1 MRELAKTWER
11 GIEHLLPFI
20 ATHGHCRVP
29 ARYACADGFL
39 LGRFVCYARHRRT
52 LGGLRLARIAAL
64 DALGFV
70 WQPRHARL
78 NAAIAEVRIASRRRG
93 YPATLSAATLR
104 LLRDARHEGHLTDL
118 DLSDLY
124 ALLFPWRA
132 ADYAFEVGLAATT
145 AYVDANGH
153 LPAYSALHEG
163 YRVGNFWHHQKVAL
177 RAGRLSP
184 EREGAI
190 TDLLF
195 GLVAGPESEE

>member
-1 MRELAKTWER
+1 MRELARTWER
-11 GIEHLLPFI
+11 GIEHLPSFV
-20 ATHGHCRVP
+20 AAHGHCRVP

-39 LGRFVCYARHRRT
+39 LGRFVCDARRRRT
-52 LGGLRLARIAAL
+52 LGGLRPARIAAL

-78 NAAIAEVRIASRRRG
+78 NAAIAEVRVASRRRG

-118 DLSDLY
+118 EIADLS

-132 ADYAFEVGLAATT
+132 AGYAFERGMAATT
-145 AYVDANGH
+145 AYFEANGR
-153 LPAYSALHEG
+153 LPTYSALHEG
-163 YRVGNFWHHQKVAL
+163 CRVGNFWHHQKVAL

-184 EREGAI
+184 EREGAVVN
-190 TDLLF
+190 LLC
-195 GLVAGPESEE
+195 GSVAPPART